1 MTNVNKLID
10 KAKELSSSAT
20 DMALAEKLHIG
31 RSTVSNYR
39 SGHAYPDAVVCA
51 RISEITGEPLAKVLG
66 IVGEARAISDAEK
79 KVWRRLAN
87 AAVLIMCTVPIALVF
102 AGSSAWT
109 SQNLYIMS
117 GLVCCFWVLSIVLMN
132 GNTVPCE
139 DGQQGS

>member
-20 DMALAEKLHIG
+20 DMALAEKLHVG

-87 AAVLIMCTVPIALVF
+87 AAVLIMCTLPIALVF
-102 AGSSAWT
+102 AGSGAWT
-109 SQNLYIMS
+109 SGNLYIMS
-117 GLVCCFWVLSIVLMN
+117 GSMCCFWALSITFLNRNQLSSPDV
-132 GNTVPCE
+132 GRT
-139 DGQQGS
+139 